1 MWVKANLKA
10 LIGVA
15 PFAGAWIE
23 IRLLYLVVAPSL
35 VAPFAG
41 AWIEIHREV
50 SANISDL
57 VAPFAGAWIEMT
69 ESHSMKKISSR
80 RSLRGSVD

>member
-1 MWVKANLKA
+1 MFSIPRSLNS
-10 LIGVA
+10 VA

-23 IRLLYLVVAPSL
+23 IPVSFVLSCQYP

-41 AWIEIHREV
+41 AWIEITLLLVFLLRP
-50 SANISDL
+50 S
-57 VAPFAGAWIEMT
+57 VAPFAGAWIEMLLVCRT
-69 ESHSMKKISSR
+69 FASSR